1 MLQNISTNFSR
12 HQRSTEEFTNTT
24 ATIPN
29 IICDGKE
36 DNLRDTIN
44 SNPTVNTDVDDI
56 FSSYHDKYIAT
67 NLTHN
72 TSDVIDISS
81 GDIVTTDNSLAPN
94 SQKELTQ
101 QICNAADMACK
112 AKRVNQLMS
121 YVSGVDYSEK
131 QDSTYEQAD
140 SGPKNSNNNEHSLIS
155 EDPLIFS
162 KDQQF
167 VFAVNSNNISV
178 SSFRINDDYSLT
190 PMSLGV
196 PTKNE
201 SAWQKPVS
209 LTLIED
215 ILYVV
220 NTSNS
225 EIRDQHKTASKS
237 FVLNCYY
244 YSAVSSCVTGFR
256 VSEDGSLNVLTDS
269 ELAALM
275 C

>member
-1 MLQNISTNFSR
+1 MLQNISTYFSR
-12 HQRSTEEFTNTT
+12 HQRSTEEFANTT

-44 SNPTVNTDVDDI
+44 NNPTVNTDVDDI
-56 FSSYHDKYIAT
+56 FSSYHDKYIAN
-67 NLTHN
+67 NLTNN
-72 TSDVIDISS
+72 TSDIIDISS
-81 GDIVTTDNSLAPN
+81 GDIVTTNNNLAPN

-101 QICNAADMACK
+101 QICDAADMACK

-131 QDSTYEQAD
+131 KNSTYEQAD

-167 VFAVNSNNISV
+167 VFAVNSNKISV
-178 SSFRINDDYSLT
+178 SSYRINDDYSLT

-220 NTSNS
+220 NASNS
-225 EIRDQHKTASKS
+225 EISNQHKTASKS

-269 ELAALM
+269 ELAVLM

>member
-29 IICDGKE
+29 IICDEKE

-56 FSSYHDKYIAT
+56 FSSHHDKYIAT

-81 GDIVTTDNSLAPN
+81 GDIVTTDNSIAPN

-101 QICNAADMACK
+101 QM
-112 AKRVNQLMS
+112 
-121 YVSGVDYSEK
+121 K
-131 QDSTYEQAD
+131 QDSTYEQPD